1 MNKHYKT
8 LELDKIIDIITGFI
22 RLDINKE
29 EIYNVSLKSDLDEIK
44 EELER
49 VDQTSIIIQRMGSFP
64 LLFHIDISYILLKA
78 FKSGVLDTNELV
90 KINNLLDTVRD
101 FYLYTEKLDNAEID
115 YSSLLAVINDLSYNK
130 DLNLQI
136 KNIVNPY
143 GEIKD
148 TASPMLASIRKKQKD
163 LEKNIQNKLQEVL
176 NKNNSILT
184 QSVVSLRNGRY
195 VIPVRADSKNLIK
208 GIIHDQSA
216 SRETV
221 FIEPAIINDL
231 NNSLNQNIQD
241 EKDEIY
247 NILRNISAIIGS
259 YFDELTSNYEIIKK
273 LDLIYAKASYAIS
286 INASKPNINKNGIL
300 ELINCR
306 HPLLNVDNVVS
317 NSISMGKDY
326 KGIVITGPNT
336 GGKTVLLKTVG
347 LLSLMVKFGLLIP
360 ADDTSNVMI
369 FDDVYADIGDE
380 QSINQNLSTFSSQL
394 KNVIDIMNHVNN
406 NSLVL
411 LDELGSGTDP
421 LEGAGLA
428 IGIFDFL
435 INKKCLI
442 IATSHYSELKIH
454 AYNSKEII
462 NASVEFDEVT
472 LKPTYKLLIGV
483 PGMSNALKIGKNL
496 GLSDEI
502 IKNAENYLFKRNDNL
517 NQMLDKLVKQS
528 RELDIKLKDI
538 DLKKNELLLKEIELE
553 RQKEINLKEE
563 EQIITKAN
571 EKSRKLIESS
581 MERINDLLEELKS
594 NKDKGLKV
602 HEIADLTHKVR
613 KLETDNH
620 INIDNRRNDNISEN
634 DTVFVKSFNCYGL
647 VTKELKNNKFEV
659 LIGNATMKIDK
670 KELVLSES
678 KTTTSPKKSV
688 DVSIKTKVTSE
699 LDLRGKRYD
708 EASNMIDKF
717 IDEAIYAN
725 LNTISIIHGFGT
737 GTIRRLVLD
746 TLKNHKEIAEFR
758 FGGANEGGQGVTIA
772 TLKK

>member
-8 LELDKIIDIITGFI
+8 LELDKIIDILSGFI

-29 EIYNVSLKSDLDEIK
+29 AIYNVPLKNDLDEIND
-44 EELER
+44 ELLK

-64 LLFHIDISYILLKA
+64 LLFHTDLSDVLLKTH
-78 FKSGVLDTNELV
+78 KYGVLDANELLKV
-90 KINNLLDTVRD
+90 SNLLDTVRD
-101 FYLYTEKLDNAEID
+101 FYLYTEKLDNAQID
-115 YSSLLAVINDLSYNK
+115 YTSLLSVIDELSYNK
-130 DLNLQI
+130 DLNLKI
-136 KNIVNPY
+136 KEIITPY

-148 TASPMLASIRKKQKD
+148 TASKRLLEIRKKQKD

-176 NKNNSILT
+176 NKNTQILT
-184 QSVVSLRNGRY
+184 QNIVSIRNGRY

-208 GIIHDQSA
+208 GIIHDQSS

-221 FIEPAIINDL
+221 FIEPIIINEL
-231 NNSLNQNIQD
+231 NNNLNQAYQD

-247 NILRNISAIIGS
+247 NILRVISGIVGS
-259 YFDELTSNYEIIKK
+259 YYEELVNTYEIIKN
-273 LDLIYAKASYAIS
+273 LDLIYAKASYALS
-286 INASKPNINKNGIL
+286 INARKPKINKDGIL

-306 HPLLNVDNVVS
+306 HPLLNVEKVIS
-317 NSISMGKDY
+317 NTILMGKEY

-347 LLSLMVKFGLLIP
+347 LLSLMIKFGLLIP
-360 ADDTSNVMI
+360 SDEESNVMI

-380 QSINQNLSTFSSQL
+380 QSIDQNLSTFSSHL

-428 IGIFDFL
+428 IGIFDYL
-435 INKKCLI
+435 ISKKCLI

-454 AYNSKEII
+454 AYNSKDII

-483 PGMSNALKIGKNL
+483 PGMSNALKIAKNL
-496 GLSDEI
+496 GLSNEI
-502 IKNAENYLFKRNDNL
+502 ITNAENYLFKRNDNL

-528 RELDIKLKDI
+528 KELDSKIK
-538 DLKKNELLLKEIELE
+538 DLDNKKNELVLKENEVKKL
-553 RQKEINLKEE
+553 KENTIKEE
-563 EQIITKAN
+563 ELIISKAN
-571 EKSRKLIESS
+571 SNAKKLIEKS
-581 MERINDLLEELKS
+581 MNQINDLLDELKS
-594 NKDKGLKV
+594 YKDKALKV
-602 HEIADLTHKVR
+602 HEIADLTYKVR
-613 KLETDNH
+613 TLETENH
-620 INIDNRRNDNISEN
+620 ITSEN
-634 DTVFVKSFNCYGL
+634 KSNDIVTEGDTVFVKSFNCYGL
-647 VTKELKNNKFEV
+647 ITKELKNSKYEV

-670 KELVLSES
+670 KDLTLSES
-678 KTTTSPKKSV
+678 NTQAVVKKTV
-688 DVSIKTKVTSE
+688 DVSIKGKVSSE
-699 LDLRGKRYD
+699 LDLRGKRFD
-708 EASNMIDKF
+708 EASNMLDKF
-717 IDEAIYAN
+717 IDDAIFAN
-725 LNTISIIHGFGT
+725 LNTVSIIHGFGT

-746 TLKNHKEIAEFR
+746 TLKNHKDIQEYR

>member
-380 QSINQNLSTFSSQL
+380 QSINQNLSTFSSHL

-620 INIDNRRNDNISEN
+620 INIDNRRSDNISEN

>member
-380 QSINQNLSTFSSQL
+380 QSINQNLSTFSSHL